1 MCWVLT
7 GLCKDK
13 WKEKVSR
20 IKNFETR
27 TSSNQCKKFKRLIQE
42 FNKEYFA
49 NNTLK
54 IKKKELHNDESCY
67 ERHNHCEIT
76 MGLFIINKAE
86 TSFLQ
91 KTQVSQSQRGQRKSY
106 QILSSQKLILI
117 SFGKAVTNSPQKRHV
132 DMVKEVSNFFN
143 LNHNVKREQKSCSS
157 HDNHN
162 WCNRTDGNNSNGG
175 NPLCNKHD
183 AAHKWK
189 DCPQN
194 KHVQDKRRSEAE
206 GYRAI

>member
-1 MCWVLT
+1 MEIKVATESWRKTCQANLVHLKQGQFSSWSQQNLTHSKDPVHQDGKIIKEVINIFQDRDPIYQLHKLQLWMNTNCSKTENEKKLWPKMCWVLT

-54 IKKKELHNDESCY
+54 IQKKELHNDELCY
-67 ERHNHCEIT
+67 ERHDHCEII
-76 MGLFIINKAE
+76 MGLFIINEVE

-91 KTQVSQSQRGQRKSY
+91 KPQVSQSQRGQRKSY
-106 QILSSQKLILI
+106 
-117 SFGKAVTNSPQKRHV
+117 
-132 DMVKEVSNFFN
+132 
-143 LNHNVKREQKSCSS
+143 
-157 HDNHN
+157 
-162 WCNRTDGNNSNGG
+162 
-175 NPLCNKHD
+175 
-183 AAHKWK
+183 
-189 DCPQN
+189 
-194 KHVQDKRRSEAE
+194 
-206 GYRAI
+206 